1 MPEGNTQAP
10 KLAITVIGD
19 TEIGRGMANALEA
32 AGHSILAVSNAP
44 TGLAQ
49 ADLVILALP
58 DQLLTN
64 AIEQITAADAWRT
77 GQLVAH
83 TSGQHGYTL
92 LAPAVA
98 CGVIP
103 LAIHPAMSFADEP
116 QDAVRIRES
125 YFAISAPEIALPIA
139 EALVIEMGA
148 EPLVIAEKDRATYFE
163 AWSVANDFSGLVVNQ
178 AIGILQQIGIRDPR
192 GVIGPVVRASVE
204 KALDDGHR
212 KLDPQDASLP
222 ESGSS
227 ETRSPDSR
235 LPDSRFTDP
244 HTPESPF

>member
-1 MPEGNTQAP
+1 MLEPHAQAP
-10 KLAITVIGD
+10 KLAITVVGD

-32 AGHSILAVSNAP
+32 AGHSILSVANAP
-44 TGLAQ
+44 VGLAQ

-148 EPLVIAEKDRATYFE
+148 EPLVIAERDRATYFE
-163 AWSVANDFSGLVVNQ
+163 AWSVANDFSSLVVNQ

-212 KLDPQDASLP
+212 KLDPLDASMP
-222 ESGSS
+222 D
-227 ETRSPDSR
+227 TRS
-235 LPDSRFTDP
+235 PDSRFTDP

>member
-1 MPEGNTQAP
+1 MLEPHAQAP
-10 KLAITVIGD
+10 KLAITVVGD

-32 AGHSILAVSNAP
+32 AGHSILSVANAP
-44 TGLAQ
+44 VGLAQ

-83 TSGQHGYTL
+83 TSGQHGYAL

-163 AWSVANDFSGLVVNQ
+163 AWSVANDFSSLVVNQ

-212 KLDPQDASLP
+212 KLDPLDASMP
-222 ESGSS
+222 D
-227 ETRSPDSR
+227 TRS
-235 LPDSRFTDP
+235 PDSRFTDP

>member
-1 MPEGNTQAP
+1 MFEPHAQDP
-10 KLAITVIGD
+10 KLAVTVVGG

-32 AGHSILAVSNAP
+32 AGHSILSVSNAP
-44 TGLAQ
+44 VGLAQ

-163 AWSVANDFSGLVVNQ
+163 AWSVANDFSSLVVNQ

-212 KLDPQDASLP
+212 KLDPQDASMP
-222 ESGSS
+222 D
-227 ETRSPDSR
+227 TRS
-235 LPDSRFTDP
+235 PDSRFTDP

>member
-1 MPEGNTQAP
+1 MLEPHAQAP
-10 KLAITVIGD
+10 KLAITVVGD

-32 AGHSILAVSNAP
+32 AGHSILSVANAP
-44 TGLAQ
+44 VGLAQ

-83 TSGQHGYTL
+83 TSGQHGYAL

-148 EPLVIAEKDRATYFE
+148 EPLVIAERDRATYFE
-163 AWSVANDFSGLVVNQ
+163 AWSVANDFSSLVVNQ

-212 KLDPQDASLP
+212 KLDPLDASMP
-222 ESGSS
+222 D
-227 ETRSPDSR
+227 TRS
-235 LPDSRFTDP
+235 PDSRFTDP

>member
-1 MPEGNTQAP
+1 MPESNPQPP

-19 TEIGRGMANALEA
+19 TEVGRGMARALEV
-32 AGHSILAVSNAP
+32 AGHSILAVANAP
-44 TGLAQ
+44 SALSQ

-58 DQLLTN
+58 DDLLTG
-64 AIEQITAADAWRT
+64 AIEQITSADAWRS

-83 TSGQHGYTL
+83 TSGRHGYTL

-148 EPLVIAEKDRATYFE
+148 EPLQIAEKDRATYFE
-163 AWSVANDFSGLVVNQ
+163 AWSVANDFSSLVVNQ

-212 KLDPQDASLP
+212 KLDPLDAS
-222 ESGSS
+222 
-227 ETRSPDSR
+227 
-235 LPDSRFTDP
+235 
-244 HTPESPF
+244 TPEAPF

>member
-1 MPEGNTQAP
+1 MLEPHAQAP
-10 KLAITVIGD
+10 KLAITVVGD

-32 AGHSILAVSNAP
+32 AGHSILSVSNAP
-44 TGLAQ
+44 VGLAQ

-163 AWSVANDFSGLVVNQ
+163 AWSVANDFSSLVVNQ

-212 KLDPQDASLP
+212 RLDPRDASMP
-222 ESGSS
+222 
-227 ETRSPDSR
+227 ETRS
-235 LPDSRFTDP
+235 PDSRFTDP

>member
-1 MPEGNTQAP
+1 MLEPHAQAP
-10 KLAITVIGD
+10 KLAITVVGD

-32 AGHSILAVSNAP
+32 AGHSILSVANAP
-44 TGLAQ
+44 VGLAQ

-83 TSGQHGYTL
+83 NSGQHGYAL

-163 AWSVANDFSGLVVNQ
+163 AWSVANDFSSLVVNQ

-204 KALDDGHR
+204 TAFDDGPR
-212 KLDPQDASLP
+212 KLDPQDASMP
-222 ESGSS
+222 D
-227 ETRSPDSR
+227 TRSPES
-235 LPDSRFTDP
+235 SFTDP